1 MIKPVYTLEVSAEV
15 IQPIRQYEI
24 DWQRISEQVQ
34 EAADMVKNKEFIM
47 TEMKKKNGKK
57 KKGYWLGD
65 GFNQPILAKVSLSKL
80 WCLPALAAAIQ
91 LKAESVSGT
100 T

>member
-15 IQPIRQYEI
+15 IQPIKQYEI
-24 DWQRISEQVQ
+24 DWQRIRDQVQ

-57 KKGYWLGD
+57 KKGY
-65 GFNQPILAKVSLSKL
+65 
-80 WCLPALAAAIQ
+80 
-91 LKAESVSGT
+91 
-100 T
+100 